1 MDNNSYQ
8 GSRENISKG
17 RALRIEKGNLRTPK
31 RILKLFASHPKVLD
45 LLYKIK
51 SFKKLPYCCLLPIS
65 PITLER
71 SSYQARHSFIK

>member
-8 GSRENISKG
+8 GPRENISKG
-17 RALRIEKGNLRTPK
+17 GALRIETGNLRTPK

>member
-8 GSRENISKG
+8 GPRENISKG
-17 RALRIEKGNLRTPK
+17 GALRIETGNLRTPK

-51 SFKKLPYCCLLPIS
+51 SFKKLPYCCLLPIA

-71 SSYQARHSFIK
+71 SSYQVRHSFIK